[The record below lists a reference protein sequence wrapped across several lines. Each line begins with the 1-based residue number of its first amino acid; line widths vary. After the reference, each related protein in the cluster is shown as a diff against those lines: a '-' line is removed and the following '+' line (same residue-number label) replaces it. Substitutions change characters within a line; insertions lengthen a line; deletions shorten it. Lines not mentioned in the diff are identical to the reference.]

1 MFRPT
6 AQPYVLVELEPA
18 VVATTVVNQ
27 DIWRVPAQ
35 AQPAQAVSLVLV
47 VVLVLLVEA
56 SEVDLLLV
64 EDLLVDPA
72 LLLATSAAVQIIL
85 LGTAKPRP

>member
-1 MFRPT
+1 
-6 AQPYVLVELEPA
+6 
-18 VVATTVVNQ
+18 
-27 DIWRVPAQ
+27 
-35 AQPAQAVSLVLV
+35 VLV